1 MNQNLENDEFELNT
15 KEIEYLIRLVCKDLK
30 ECKDNSDISLEKNI
44 EYKCIK
50 QSVLESLCRLAFYCR
65 KNGDNHG

>member
-44 EYKCIK
+44 EYKW
-50 QSVLESLCRLAFYCR
+50 
-65 KNGDNHG
+65 